1 MGDACAREYCGGGG
15 AERAEC
21 PHVTTGDECSA
32 DARAPSPR
40 ADAFFRASL
49 ICLVL
54 DSDAVGIFALPAGCA
69 VEGSVGG
76 RMGDSGS

>member
-15 AERAEC
+15 AERDEC
-21 PHVTTGDECSA
+21 PYVTAGSDCSP
-32 DARAPSPR
+32 DARAPSLR
-40 ADAFFRASL
+40 VDALWGVSL

-69 VEGSVGG
+69 LAGSVGG

>member
-15 AERAEC
+15 AERDEC
-21 PHVTTGDECSA
+21 PYVTAGDDCSA
-32 DARAPSPR
+32 DARAPSLR
-40 ADAFFRASL
+40 VKALCGASL
-49 ICLVL
+49 MCLVP